1 VQPFRLGPN
10 RAVTCDQDHSYTDE
24 QKAAD
29 SRLMDKFSET
39 LRCGAVTCPDYVK
52 GNGLVMGCYGGNTVT
67 GLWNYAQHFA
77 MSDSSYDTTFG
88 SSTTGAHNFVAGQA
102 CGFAPTSTAVTANPT
117 VIGDS
122 QPTGDK
128 CDTRDTRDTTTSI
141 DPKNNNVG
149 DLLNAKGTWGWFH
162 GGFAD
167 CAATDRNI
175 GGVSSAGL
183 HS

>member
-1 VQPFRLGPN
+1 
-10 RAVTCDQDHSYTDE
+10 
-24 QKAAD
+24 
-29 SRLMDKFSET
+29 
-39 LRCGAVTCPDYVK
+39 
-52 GNGLVMGCYGGNTVT
+52 MGCYGGNTVT

-88 SSTTGAHNFVAGQA
+88 SSTTGAHNFVAGEA
-102 CGFAPTSTAVTANPT
+102 RGFAPTSTAVTANPT

-128 CDTRDTRDTTTSI
+128 CDTRDTRDTATPSTPST
-141 DPKNNNVG
+141 PSTPPHPSTQKNNNVC
-149 DLLNAKGTWGWFH
+149 DLLNAKGTTWGWFH